1 MREAIATKEGVS
13 IVKNLPR
20 LLRLLRSHWL
30 TVLAAAGG
38 MVIGTALDAV
48 PPLLTRRIIDNGIAK
63 GNLGLILT
71 MIAAY
76 IGIWVI
82 RGVFNFSQWYYAE
95 LVGQKVTYDLRQKL
109 HDHLQELSHSFY
121 AKAQTGQL
129 MSKLTGDV
137 ECIQNFLGWSALLLS
152 NNVVI
157 LIAYTGILLSIS
169 WRLTLASLVTYP
181 FLGYTVVRFDKR
193 IRPAWEKV
201 REQMGKL
208 TTVLQENVS
217 GVRVVKA
224 FARENYEV
232 NKFNAKNKEHLQG
245 NLDRAEIEAQ
255 TNPTMELLSGLSI
268 VLFLYFGG
276 REVIASRL
284 TLGDLFAFQM
294 YLWMLIWPV
303 RMLGWLINMMERALA
318 AAPRLWEILDA
329 KPEIADTAASA
340 DLTKME
346 GHIRFENVSFR
357 FDDGNED
364 VLSEINLDIKP
375 GETIAI
381 LGGTGSG
388 KSTFI
393 NLIPRFYD
401 PTAGRITIDGVD
413 IRQISLASLRRQIGL
428 VLQETFLFSA
438 SVGDN
443 IAYGRPHA
451 SEEEVQ
457 AAASASQA
465 AQFISKLPKGFRTRV
480 GERGVGLSGGQ
491 KQRVALARA
500 LLMNPKIL
508 ILDEAT
514 SSVDTE
520 TEFLIQE
527 ALDGIMKD
535 RTTLI
540 IAKRLSTV
548 KGADRV
554 VILDGGR
561 IAEMGTHQELLAQG
575 GIYKRLFDGQFAERD
590 SAD

>member
-1 MREAIATKEGVS
+1 M
-13 IVKNLPR
+13 LP
-20 LLRLLRSHWL
+20 HWL
-30 TVLAAAGG
+30 TVLAVVAS
-38 MVIGTALDAV
+38 MLIGTALDAV

-63 GNLGLILT
+63 GNLTLILS
-71 MIAAY
+71 MIAVY
-76 IGIWVI
+76 IGVWVV
-82 RGVFNFSQWYYAE
+82 RGVFNFTQWYSAE
-95 LVGQKVTYDLRQKL
+95 LVGQKVTYDLRKSL
-109 HDHLQELSHSFY
+109 HDHLQELSHNFY

-152 NNVVI
+152 NNIVI

-169 WRLTLASLVTYP
+169 WRLTLASLITYP

-232 NKFNAKNKEHLQG
+232 SKFSAKNQDHLQG

-276 REVIASRL
+276 REVMANRL

-318 AAPRLWEILDA
+318 AAPRLWEILDT
-329 KPEIADTAASA
+329 KPEIADTTESTDFPNMA
-340 DLTKME
+340 

-364 VLSEINLDIKP
+364 VLSEINLEVKP
-375 GETIAI
+375 GETIAV

-401 PTAGRITIDGVD
+401 PTQGRITIDGVD
-413 IRQISLASLRRQIGL
+413 IRKITLSSLRRQIGL

-438 SVGDN
+438 SVGEN
-443 IAYGRPHA
+443 IAYGRPNA
-451 SEEEVQ
+451 TEEEVQ
-457 AAASASQA
+457 AAATASQA
-465 AQFISKLPKGFRTRV
+465 AQFISKLAKGFRTRV

-500 LLMNPKIL
+500 LLMNPRIL

-548 KGADRV
+548 KGANRV

-561 IAEMGTHQELLAQG
+561 IAEIGTHQELLAQG
-575 GIYKRLFDGQFAERD
+575 GVYKRLFDGQFAD
-590 SAD
+590 QDDAATAAVS